1 MSLPRPRSAVTA
13 LLALALA
20 ASVSTPSAQAR
31 DDLKDKQKHV
41 QKSIDGAKADLDE
54 SSRAAKRAFVRLTR
68 ATTSLKTARA
78 DLRSSRS
85 EVAKAK
91 VVDARLKVELSAA
104 QADLVTA
111 REELAAGKARVKEQ
125 VRQIGEFAG
134 SQAQTASPQLIRLS
148 MLFSRTGA
156 ADTATTL
163 QAADDLA
170 DEQANVL
177 DDLEAAK
184 KELARTE
191 TQVEDAR
198 DVVAEK
204 KREAAANLTRK
215 REAQRRAAEAE
226 ASVEQ
231 LVDQRRSAKN
241 KAVAARKSD
250 RKRLAE
256 LRRENDRITRMLI
269 KRAQQHSGAGY
280 QGSANGFLLRPVD
293 GYVTSP
299 YGWRTHPIYGYWGLH
314 DGTDFHAPCG
324 TPLRASADGVVV
336 SKYFQSVWGNRL
348 ILDVGK
354 VNGKGVAVIYNHLS
368 RYAVGNGAR
377 VKRGEV
383 VGYAGTTGWS
393 TACHLHYSVMVN
405 GKAVDPMGWF

>member
-68 ATTSLKTARA
+68 ATASLKTARA

-104 QADLVTA
+104 QADLITA

-241 KAVAARKSD
+241 
-250 RKRLAE
+250 
-256 LRRENDRITRMLI
+256 
-269 KRAQQHSGAGY
+269 
-280 QGSANGFLLRPVD
+280 
-293 GYVTSP
+293 
-299 YGWRTHPIYGYWGLH
+299 
-314 DGTDFHAPCG
+314 
-324 TPLRASADGVVV
+324 
-336 SKYFQSVWGNRL
+336 
-348 ILDVGK
+348 
-354 VNGKGVAVIYNHLS
+354 
-368 RYAVGNGAR
+368 
-377 VKRGEV
+377 
-383 VGYAGTTGWS
+383 
-393 TACHLHYSVMVN
+393 
-405 GKAVDPMGWF
+405 